1 MGDIRDVSDELFL
14 DLLRKERRFI
24 VLEMWSPGCSVCKD
38 VEGEVLRAQKELT
51 PDVVFMR
58 VNVDHNN
65 ILASRYHITGTPS
78 FLFFCNGQ
86 NIGGMIGF
94 VSATA
99 LRNSVRDL
107 QRHSVPCPGS
117 KRPSYEMDGY
127 G

>member
-1 MGDIRDVSDELFL
+1 MGDIKDVSDELFL

-24 VLEMWSPGCSVCKD
+24 VLEMWSPGCSVCKE
-38 VEGEVLRAQKELT
+38 VEGEVVRAQKELA
-51 PDVVFMR
+51 PDVVFMC

-65 ILASRYHITGTPS
+65 ILASRYRVTGTPS
-78 FLFFCNGQ
+78 FLFFCDGH
-86 NIGGMIGF
+86 NIGGITGF

-107 QRHSVPCPGS
+107 QRHSVSCPSS

>member
-94 VSATA
+94 VSARPCATA
-99 LRNSVRDL
+99 
-107 QRHSVPCPGS
+107 
-117 KRPSYEMDGY
+117 
-127 G
+127 